1 MIARRSPSGEPSS
14 GGSLALAVLETS
26 FKLTR
31 LFRWELAPLGLF
43 LVSFLV
49 GLSQGLP
56 LVLCGI
62 LGLAAGTFPAVKWW
76 NPTAWAL
83 HQEARRMQR
92 ALDTWPEHAD
102 HLGLAPNRHGAPDPP
117 KIIGTEKLPG
127 GFRLTLALPA
137 GITPT
142 MFEQKA
148 EAIAGAFR
156 GSSVQVHRQRRADRI
171 RLTVVGKNDPLFLE
185 PPAPKPFL
193 ELEAGRDPA
202 APLPVGFASSG
213 ELVTVQLFERSFLIG
228 GSPGSG
234 KSVAV
239 QQIAAGAALSKN
251 TELWLID
258 PKGGVEL
265 LGFWEVCATRSE
277 MGDREAVMAMLTEL
291 QEVMDARY
299 VRLRE
304 QGLRRITPSAE
315 TPLIVLVI
323 DELAFFTA
331 AQGKHKTEAADFS
344 SLLLD
349 LVARGRAAGVVPVL
363 VTQKPSAQVVPTAIR
378 DLCSTRFAFRCGNN
392 AQSDTILG
400 DKMALAGYDAST
412 IGTDTAGLGLLLGE
426 TGKEAQRFRSFWLQD
441 DDLRHLAQRAQEF
454 RLGAIEPRPKT
465 ADPDLMAEAL
475 ERPQRLDL
483 PTESG
488 EDGRA
493 LCAPLPERMAS
504 AADAW
509 AEASGA
515 PQTEWPPQPPRVVFG
530 CPEHVGQVGRKAV
543 LAAMSCRACN
553 LNQALPPKDFGH
565 GR

>member
-1 MIARRSPSGEPSS
+1 LE
-14 GGSLALAVLETS
+14 VLEIG
-26 FKLTR
+26 FKLSR
-31 LFRWELAPLGLF
+31 LYRWELAPLGAF
-43 LVSFLV
+43 LVSFLL
-49 GLSQGLP
+49 GLSQGFPPIVSAL
-56 LVLCGI
+56 
-62 LGLAAGTFPAVKWW
+62 LGVAGGTYLAVKWW
-76 NPTAWAL
+76 NPAAWAI
-83 HQEARRMQR
+83 HQEARTMQR
-92 ALDTWPEHAD
+92 ALDAWALHAE
-102 HLGLAPNRHGAPDPP
+102 HLGLAPIRDGKADPP
-117 KIIGTEKLPG
+117 RIIKADKLPG
-127 GFRLTLALPA
+127 GFRLTFALPA
-137 GITPT
+137 GVTPT

-156 GSSVQVHRQRRADRI
+156 GSSAQVHRQRRADRV
-171 RLTVVGKNDPLFLE
+171 RLTVVGKNDPLFLA
-185 PPAPKPFL
+185 PPAPTPFL
-193 ELEAGRDPA
+193 ELEAGRDPSS
-202 APLPVGFASSG
+202 PLPVGFASSG
-213 ELVTVQLFERSFLIG
+213 ELVTVELAERSFLIG

-239 QQIAAGAALSKN
+239 QQIVAGAALSKH

-265 LGFWEVCATRSE
+265 LSFWEACATRSE
-277 MGDREAVMAMLTEL
+277 TSDRTAVMEMLTEL

-331 AQGKHKTEAADFS
+331 ATGKLKTEAADFS
-344 SLLLD
+344 TALLD

-412 IGTDTAGLGLLLGE
+412 IATDSQGLGLLLGE

-441 DDLRHLAQRAQEF
+441 DHLRDLAKRAEEF
-454 RLGAIEPRPKT
+454 RLGAREPRPKT
-465 ADPDLMAEAL
+465 LGPTLLAEAI
-475 ERPQRLDL
+475 EHPQRSDL
-483 PTESG
+483 PTESA
-488 EDGRA
+488 DAGRA
-493 LCAPLPERMAS
+493 LFEPMPPRMVA

-509 AEASGA
+509 TETTGHPA
-515 PQTEWPPQPPRVVFG
+515 TEWPPIPPRVVFG
-530 CPEHVGQVGRKAV
+530 CSKHVGQVGRKAI
-543 LAAMSCRACN
+543 LAAMSCPACN
-553 LNQALPPKDFGH
+553 SPYDPPTEEPGH
-565 GR
+565 GRR